1 MAIDIAEGQILGK
14 GGGTRLLV
22 CGTMNPQVDLLWTI
36 PYNGNHNGGNGV
48 VFIVRWIMNH
58 WEQGSYYKI
67 NEGYYFTRGSNTN
80 YQRYGLR
87 EEAGTGSAS
96 WSSGHLDITLA
107 ASGGTSPNNQ
117 LLKIQYDADSSPAY
131 GASYVLDVI
140 YSGTL
145 GSVSIT

>member
-1 MAIDIAEGQILGK
+1 MAIDVSGGQFLGY

-48 VFIVRWIMNH
+48 VFIIRWIMNH

-67 NEGYYFTRGSNTN
+67 NEGYYFTRGNNTN

-87 EEAGTGSAS
+87 EVAGTGSAS

-107 ASGGTSPNNQ
+107 SSGGTSPNNQ
-117 LLKIQYDADSSPAY
+117 LLKIQYDADSSPGY
-131 GASYVLDVI
+131 GSSYVLDVI
-140 YSGTL
+140 YIGTL
-145 GSVSIT
+145 GSVSIS

>member
-48 VFIVRWIMNH
+48 VFIIRWIMNH
-58 WEQGSYYKI
+58 WEQGAYYKI

-87 EEAGTGSAS
+87 EVAGTGSAS
-96 WSSGHLDITLA
+96 WSNGHLDITLA
-107 ASGGTSPNNQ
+107 STGGGTGHDE
-117 LLKIQYDADSSPAY
+117 LLKIQYDADGSPAY

-145 GSVSIT
+145 GSVSIS